1 MFSHDILAIIIKMK
15 NEMEYIEQKE
25 IQLLKI
31 LSDPTI
37 KYIFTSNTISTVSNI
52 KYLAYIP
59 FCHRHLAIKC
69 LKNIDNNNI
78 ENMYINIRPYANE
91 YTTNDLHIMI
101 NACLRIPLTRIYLDG
116 FDEVCKRENTFD
128 IIRDFLEEFLE
139 KKNCMLRIYMDEEEF
154 LLYHFDRLRNT
165 TYMDE
170 HWD

>member
-1 MFSHDILAIIIKMK
+1 
-15 NEMEYIEQKE
+15 
-25 IQLLKI
+25 
-31 LSDPTI
+31 
-37 KYIFTSNTISTVSNI
+37 
-52 KYLAYIP
+52 
-59 FCHRHLAIKC
+59 
-69 LKNIDNNNI
+69 
-78 ENMYINIRPYANE
+78 MYINIRPYANE